1 MIGLTCKE
9 PFLRSG
15 IPYRSLITPWP
26 HKHRIGGFDQF
37 IATVDADL
45 HFFLIG
51 FKRGIVD
58 FYKERAFGQFL
69 CGYLEIAVAHQ
80 LYFSIV
86 RNELKM
92 HVGDVPRG
100 LVDQFIRVDT
110 VSYTHLRAH
119 ETDSYLVCR
128 LL

>member
-15 IPYRSLITPWP
+15 IPCRSLITPWP

-58 FYKERAFGQFL
+58 F
-69 CGYLEIAVAHQ
+69 EIILV
-80 LYFSIV
+80 SS
-86 RNELKM
+86 LKNSSS
-92 HVGDVPRG
+92 R
-100 LVDQFIRVDT
+100 
-110 VSYTHLRAH
+110 S
-119 ETDSYLVCR
+119 
-128 LL
+128 